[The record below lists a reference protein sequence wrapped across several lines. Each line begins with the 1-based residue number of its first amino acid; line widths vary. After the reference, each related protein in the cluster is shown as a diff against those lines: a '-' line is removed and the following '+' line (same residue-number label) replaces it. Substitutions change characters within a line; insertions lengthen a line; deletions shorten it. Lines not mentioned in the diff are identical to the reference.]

1 MTVEEVKKI
10 DFIGTDKETDNIILT
25 ISDHL
30 QWDNEHIYILQEKIN
45 SYLAFIE
52 TGQIYEDYPKSK
64 GKKIVIE
71 IIAKYPFNDE
81 AIEFLEKVKP
91 VVEGAGFG
99 FNYKILEK

>member
-64 GKKIVIE
+64 GKKIVLE

-99 FNYKILEK
+99 FNYQILEK